1 MIAVWSEDETA
12 ICQEVEWRKEAT
24 VGRKSFFK
32 GEVGAWERKSSAVQD
47 VALDCPESADDR
59 RDGGRKKD

>member
-1 MIAVWSEDETA
+1 M
-12 ICQEVEWRKEAT
+12 
-24 VGRKSFFK
+24 GRKSFFK